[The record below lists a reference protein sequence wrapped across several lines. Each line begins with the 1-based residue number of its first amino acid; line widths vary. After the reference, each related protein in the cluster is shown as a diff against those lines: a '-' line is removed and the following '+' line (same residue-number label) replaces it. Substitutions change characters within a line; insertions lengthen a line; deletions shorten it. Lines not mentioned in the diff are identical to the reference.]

1 MARKPTGERTVD
13 VQASARSGC
22 TAAQITRPAIRYFQS
37 GVAAAEKTFVPVRW
51 TIRKTPIPE
60 TRTSAT
66 ARLRRP
72 TFTLTASAIR
82 RKCANPWKG
91 E

>member
-22 TAAQITRPAIRYFQS
+22 TAAQIARPAIRYCQS

-51 TIRKTPIPE
+51 TIRKHADPGDENQRDGQTA
-60 TRTSAT
+60 AT
-66 ARLRRP
+66 HLHPHRIGNSPQLREP
-72 TFTLTASAIR
+72 LE
-82 RKCANPWKG
+82 G
-91 E
+91 